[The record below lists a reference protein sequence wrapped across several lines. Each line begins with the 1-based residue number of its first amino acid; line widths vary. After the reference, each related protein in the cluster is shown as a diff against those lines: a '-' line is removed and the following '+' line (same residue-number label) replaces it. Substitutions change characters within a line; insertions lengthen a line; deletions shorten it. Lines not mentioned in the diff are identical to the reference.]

1 MLKMLFL
8 LVIALAAGAAVVVA
22 YAMTK
27 PDSFE
32 VRRSADI
39 NAPRETVFPLINSL
53 RSMNTWN
60 PFLVPDPNI
69 KISYSGPES
78 GKGAAHEWDGNHEV
92 GAGRLEITDSSP
104 NSHVA
109 LRLYMAR
116 PMEAHNTVDFTLE
129 PSGAATHVTWAMRGQ
144 QPLLGKVIAVF
155 IDCEKIVGDQFEKG
169 LASLKTLAEGR

>member
-1 MLKMLFL
+1 MLTILSL
-8 LVIALAAGAAVVVA
+8 LVVALAAGAAVVVA

-32 VRRSADI
+32 VRRSVGI
-39 NAPRETVFPLINSL
+39 SAPPETIFPLINSL

-60 PFLVPDPNI
+60 PFVEPDPNI

-78 GKGAAHEWDGNHEV
+78 GKGAAHEWNGNHEV

-109 LRLYMAR
+109 MRLDMAR

-129 PSGAATHVTWAMRGQ
+129 PSAAGTHVTWAMRGE
-144 QPLLGKVIAVF
+144 QPLLGKVMSVF
-155 IDCEKIVGDQFEKG
+155 IDCEKMVGNQFEKG
-169 LASLKTLAEGR
+169 LASLKTLAENG